1 MAKMNTG
8 IMPASA
14 GAPVI
19 TDMVISNIPTTAEID
34 YAVRAG
40 IKLSIQD
47 NAAGESAIV
56 SRVAGATSAD
66 DVFGG
71 GELVSIKD
79 VLGTALKV
87 EAIESVRPSDFA
99 SETGLGVYLVVRT
112 VDIDGEARTLAVG
125 STDAIVKLV
134 KLNELGALPRWVAF
148 EQSTKATKNGYYP
161 VNLVDRHA
169 EIAGRF

>member
-1 MAKMNTG
+1 MVSNKTG
-8 IMPASA
+8 LVPAQA
-14 GAPVI
+14 GAPVT
-19 TDMVISNIPTTAEID
+19 TDLVVNSIPTTRDIA
-34 YAVRAG
+34 YAITNGV
-40 IKLSIQD
+40 KLTIAD
-47 NAAGESAIV
+47 NAAGEASIV
-56 SRVAGATSAD
+56 ARVAGAQSAD

-79 VLGTALKV
+79 VLGTSLKV

-99 SETGLGVYLVVRT
+99 SESGLGVYLVVRT
-112 VDIDGEARTLAVG
+112 VDLDGESRTLAVG

-148 EQSTKATKNGYYP
+148 EQATKATKSGYYP